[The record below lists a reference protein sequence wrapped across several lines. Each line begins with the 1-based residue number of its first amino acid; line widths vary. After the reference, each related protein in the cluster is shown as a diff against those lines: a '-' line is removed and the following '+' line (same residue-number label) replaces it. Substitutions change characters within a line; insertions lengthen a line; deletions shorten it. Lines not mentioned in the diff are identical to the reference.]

1 MRISR
6 TSGAIVSLVFI
17 LQSTQL
23 LRMDGLYMKTNIII
37 SAQRVFLWKKV
48 VNFAKRTLET
58 LPSLRVKVKESSSGD
73 M

>member
-1 MRISR
+1 
-6 TSGAIVSLVFI
+6 
-17 LQSTQL
+17 
-23 LRMDGLYMKTNIII
+23 MKTNIII